1 MINVLLDRGFLIIPF
16 YYLLISCCCKFP
28 ALLFCDRSSS
38 TVAVW
43 TVSGVFVCGTKLFMK
58 HVKREERHREAEQI
72 TCSNCLW
79 LIPWRLPS
87 RFFYSRIK
95 TFCLWISQTCCS
107 RQCDKLASLVSFVCP
122 ARSPNS
128 HKDAK
133 QRLTNLTHAPDA
145 QKKKNVWHGSKLKKK
160 KSLLSYTFSLL
171 LQCGAS

>member
-1 MINVLLDRGFLIIPF
+1 MTVIIITIKVLINASLDHGVIIIPF
-16 YYLLISCCCKFP
+16 HYLLILHCWKFP
-28 ALLFCDRSSS
+28 TLLFYNSSSSS

-43 TVSGVFVCGTKLFMK
+43 TVSGVFVCGIKLFMK
-58 HVKREERHREAEQI
+58 HTKREERHREAEQI

-95 TFCLWISQTCCS
+95 TFCFWISQTCCS
-107 RQCDKLASLVSFVCP
+107 RQYDKLASLVSFVCP

-133 QRLTNLTHAPDA
+133 QRLTNLSHAPDA
-145 QKKKNVWHGSKLKKK
+145 PKKCVTQKQAKK
-160 KSLLSYTFSLL
+160 T
-171 LQCGAS
+171 